1 MEAELFGR
9 GRCFGGVS
17 RSAKLGSSPGGREL
31 SPSLVLQAEHN
42 RRVRAPEGQ
51 SVWRNHDFRRVLVGS
66 TVNDIGDWMLTL
78 ALPIYVF
85 TTTGSGRNTAV
96 VFLIEL
102 IISVVLGP
110 LGGAVADRWD
120 LRLTIVSTNVAQ
132 AVALLPL
139 LAATADRVWIVF
151 LVAGRAGRAEA
162 DQQPGVVRAAAESC
176 ER

>member
-1 MEAELFGR
+1 M
-9 GRCFGGVS
+9 
-17 RSAKLGSSPGGREL
+17 
-31 SPSLVLQAEHN
+31 SPSLVLQAVHN

-139 LAATADRVWIVF
+139 LAATGSPVSDTNRHSKSAADAPCCRRRCEF
-151 LVAGRAGRAEA
+151 ATCRMSAKPPRLEA
-162 DQQPGVVRAAAESC
+162 
-176 ER
+176 